1 MILAGDIGGTK
12 THLALYPPDASPR
25 QPALDRLYSS
35 HEHSSPQRLLRA
47 FLDEAGASPRAVVL
61 GIAGPVVNNRA
72 EVTNL
77 PWKVDGFEL
86 SDALRCDV
94 LLLNDLE
101 ATGWGVPTLSPG
113 DLECLHPGQ
122 AKPGNRALIA
132 AGTGLGEGPMVWN
145 GDGWRPSASEGG
157 HADFGPRDTLEDELL
172 VWLRARHGH
181 VSYERILSGP
191 GLADL
196 YRFLRDAGR
205 GREPAAAAAQF
216 DAAEDPAA
224 AVTELALAGACERAE
239 LTLDRFCSI
248 YGAEAGNVALKF
260 LAVGGIYVSGGI
272 APRILPLL
280 RRGGFER
287 AFLDKGRLRAV
298 VEPIPVHVVLDPAT
312 PLWGAAAVGLRRE
325 AEVRAPRR

>member
-77 PWKVDGFEL
+77 PWDVDGP
-86 SDALRCDV
+86 ALGEALGGIEVR
-94 LLLNDLE
+94 LLNDLE
-101 ATGWGVPTLSPG
+101 ATGWGVGTLDPHDLDSLHRGTPG
-113 DLECLHPGQ
+113 S
-122 AKPGNRALIA
+122 GNSALIA
-132 AGTGLGEGPMVWN
+132 AGTGLGEALLMWN
-145 GDGWRPSASEGG
+145 GRGWTPSASEGG
-157 HADFGPRDTLEDELL
+157 HADFGPRDDLEDELL
-172 VWLRARHGH
+172 RWLRARYHH

-196 YRFLRDAGR
+196 HRFLRDTGR
-205 GREPAAAAAQF
+205 GEEPDAVRARF
-216 DAAEDPAA
+216 DGAEDPAA
-224 AVTELALAGACERAE
+224 VVTEAAASGASSRAALALE
-239 LTLDRFCSI
+239 RFCSI

-260 LAVGGIYVSGGI
+260 LAVGGVYVGGGI
-272 APRILPLL
+272 APRILPALHA
-280 RRGGFER
+280 GGFER
-287 AFLDKGRLRAV
+287 AFLDKGRLRDV
-298 VEPIPVHVVLDPAT
+298 IENVPVHVVLDPAT
-312 PLWGAAAVGLRRE
+312 PLWGAAAVALRRE
-325 AEVRAPRR
+325 AEGRKR